1 MIETH
6 LRAHLPAAIAVV
18 SGDDPDLRSMTGPLA
33 VVHGGAGS
41 PWNRRYGAT
50 AQSRQ
55 IVWRVMCV
63 SNTMAGANIIAQHVQ
78 AAVDGLLIEGNA
90 AIVRFVSDPIEDRDD
105 PTEWRWSCTAEIVH
119 HT

>member
-6 LRAHLPAAIAVV
+6 LRAHLPAAITVM

-63 SNTMAGANIIAQHVQ
+63 SNTIAGANIIAQHVR
-78 AAVDGLLIEGNA
+78 AAIDGQPIEGTVA
-90 AIVRFVSDPIEDRDD
+90 LVRHISQPIEDRDD
-105 PTEWRWSCTAEIVH
+105 PTEWRWSSTVEIVH